1 MYQQV
6 KPEYVGMYHHTFT
19 YAKDLAQGLTQRGRK
34 KSSDFILQMNKPRKR
49 DRDRKSD
56 SQAERERENCHLPR
70 AVFHTEA
77 MNFWF
82 VVLSRH

>member
-56 SQAERERENCHLPR
+56 RQAEREREKTAIFPEL
-70 AVFHTEA
+70 FSTQKQ
-77 MNFWF
+77 
-82 VVLSRH
+82 